1 MNKKFS
7 ICVLCLV
14 LSVFFIF
21 VTGCS
26 KEQDSIIY
34 PTKTI
39 ELVVPWSA
47 GGGSDRFGRAITQ
60 VIKDENLLPEP
71 VVVVN
76 KPGANGMIAANFV
89 GNKPDDTH
97 TLITN
102 VTGDIGA
109 WISSKSKDV
118 SIDKFKPVAMLAWD
132 EYVLMVKSDSPFN
145 TLGDLINYSKEHP
158 DEVTFAGTGIGT
170 VEHMLHETL
179 ITETDAQVEYVPYEG
194 GGEIMSALLGGHIT
208 ANWAN
213 PGEAEAQIEAGTLKA
228 LAVASENRLDFL
240 PDIPTAK
247 EQGYDIVIRQY
258 RGVLAPKN
266 MPDEYLNILVNVLR
280 KVSESDVFKEYA
292 KNNSLTVEF
301 KAFDD
306 FKQEIDKVH
315 ETVINIFK

>member
-1 MNKKFS
+1 
-7 ICVLCLV
+7 
-14 LSVFFIF
+14 
-21 VTGCS
+21 
-26 KEQDSIIY
+26 
-34 PTKTI
+34 
-39 ELVVPWSA
+39 
-47 GGGSDRFGRAITQ
+47 
-60 VIKDENLLPEP
+60 
-71 VVVVN
+71 
-76 KPGANGMIAANFV
+76 MIAANFV